1 MYILYKQVFH
11 FLSCFIL
18 SSKRDN
24 ELLLRLIA
32 NLNMLLK
39 DEGVN
44 VVKKAILT
52 LTQLYKVTL
61 QVKTLLA
68 GLIFDKDKL
77 SLISLVFLHSAFLLP
92 VVGSLKNSV
101 REAGG
106 MLGSGHTNERGRPCL
121 AGL

>member
-1 MYILYKQVFH
+1 MSCRTGNLTFVKANSFETKH
-11 FLSCFIL
+11 FLFFCS

-39 DEGVN
+39 DESVN

-61 QVKTLLA
+61 QVNT
-68 GLIFDKDKL
+68 GLIL
-77 SLISLVFLHSAFLLP
+77 
-92 VVGSLKNSV
+92 
-101 REAGG
+101 
-106 MLGSGHTNERGRPCL
+106 
-121 AGL
+121 

>member
-1 MYILYKQVFH
+1 MNKYMQLLNV
-11 FLSCFIL
+11 SPAFIL
-18 SSKRDN
+18 TSKRDN

-61 QVKTLLA
+61 QVN
-68 GLIFDKDKL
+68 I
-77 SLISLVFLHSAFLLP
+77 LP
-92 VVGSLKNSV
+92 TS
-101 REAGG
+101 
-106 MLGSGHTNERGRPCL
+106 
-121 AGL
+121 

>member
-1 MYILYKQVFH
+1 MPLFNLSSGFILY
-11 FLSCFIL
+11 
-18 SSKRDN
+18 SKRDN

-61 QVKTLLA
+61 QVNILRTGSVLHKN
-68 GLIFDKDKL
+68 KL
-77 SLISLVFLHSAFLLP
+77 SLISLVSLHSAFFLP
-92 VVGSLKNSV
+92 VVGSL
-101 REAGG
+101 
-106 MLGSGHTNERGRPCL
+106 
-121 AGL
+121 

>member
-1 MYILYKQVFH
+1 MQLLH
-11 FLSCFIL
+11 FSPASIL

-61 QVKTLLA
+61 QVNMLPT
-68 GLIFDKDKL
+68 GLNLHKDKL
-77 SLISLVFLHSAFLLP
+77 RLMSLVSLHSAASGWFA
-92 VVGSLKNSV
+92 LKQCP
-101 REAGG
+101 
-106 MLGSGHTNERGRPCL
+106 RGRRH
-121 AGL
+121 AGIWSRK

>member
-1 MYILYKQVFH
+1 MRDCGAHVCGQNRLAPFKTLHV
-11 FLSCFIL
+11 S

-39 DEGVN
+39 DESVN

-61 QVKTLLA
+61 QVNEGPRLM
-68 GLIFDKDKL
+68 L
-77 SLISLVFLHSAFLLP
+77 SF
-92 VVGSLKNSV
+92 
-101 REAGG
+101 
-106 MLGSGHTNERGRPCL
+106 
-121 AGL
+121 